1 MRNRVV
7 VAALNGVEPVAKK
20 DVEAVVN
27 QDIERFNEYF
37 KSLGNDSLTRYEVA
51 AIKTYLAFKLLV
63 EPKDEQVAALQTT
76 V

>member
-7 VAALNGVEPVAKK
+7 VAALNGVEPVAKE